1 MKRDFQENTAF
12 TEFSDKYSLELMNS
26 LFFVGPGQKVKESR
40 VADVGSLSASAKM
53 ATKFLSAVYLL
64 LSQQMCRVSVQT
76 FLRRPLAPL
85 RNFRHPGV

>member
-40 VADVGSLSASAKM
+40 VAEVGSLSANAKM
-53 ATKFLSAVYLL
+53 ATKFLS
-64 LSQQMCRVSVQT
+64 
-76 FLRRPLAPL
+76 
-85 RNFRHPGV
+85 GV